1 MEDYPCC
8 YSGGNNCAQV
18 KIRLNAKPCCPP
30 SEQGVYER
38 INDLESAQ
46 GYECQTGFSC
56 QRVEWQTV
64 ECDGPDGNPYPCG
77 VNPTGFAC
85 GYPPPPTPTPT
96 PTLTPTPTP
105 TPSPSPS
112 VCDEDADGYTAQSC
126 GGNDCNDEVAFI
138 PLRDPSTGM
147 FLQETAGRIC
157 ENGEDDDCD
166 GLRDYE
172 EDPSCNGQP
181 TPTPT
186 PCPCDDCDLGC
197 PPGGGNEYPTNYSYY
212 CYSSYM
218 VTTYWISYDN
228 GQTWSYLLETWDY
241 VGSYCTVTQ

>member
-1 MEDYPCC
+1 MPLDPNQTEPNLKVDWFTPTSDCDPDPRYTCQSYKYEVREC
-8 YSGGNNCAQV
+8 VEGGFVWEAV
-18 KIRLNAKPCCPP
+18 LA
-30 SEQGVYER
+30 
-38 INDLESAQ
+38 
-46 GYECQTGFSC
+46 
-56 QRVEWQTV
+56 
-64 ECDGPDGNPYPCG
+64 PCG
-77 VNPTGFAC
+77 A
-85 GYPPPPTPTPT
+85 PPPTPTPT
-96 PTLTPTPTP
+96 PSATPTPSP

-112 VCDEDADGYTAQSC
+112 VCDKDGDEYTAQSC
-126 GGNDCNDEVAFI
+126 GGNDCNDDVAFI
-138 PLRDPSTGM
+138 PLRDHSTGM
-147 FLQETAGRIC
+147 FLQETPGRIC

-228 GQTWSYLLETWDY
+228 GETWSYLLETWDY
-241 VGSYCTVTQ
+241 VGTTCSVTQN